1 MDQKGLLTVTPAAS
15 PKIESTIALRIK
27 SPQIV

>member
-1 MDQKGLLTVTPAAS
+1 MDQKDSLIVTPAAS